1 MVYKG
6 KYHSD
11 WWFKGV
17 LLFEET
23 LISSYQWEIDCCK
36 MCCHPLTIRYLSY
49 TLVAGPR
56 NAREWSEV
64 AQRQSSCPGCAGP
77 AIRTSKICGTSSA
90 NRMSGFQNVTS
101 CDFDLQ
107 TGVQPC
113 KQSQPQEVMEEFPW
127 TFDDFPKLLGDFTLQ
142 GLGHDNSTTTS
153 AGRAWLGG
161 FVRPFLMAQNRGNW
175 KLYIFRFL
183 HKPWDFMKLGVSKSW
198 INFAMLYGSK
208 LLIPPKTFFL
218 ALGKST
224 YVAQEGSDQTPM
236 VYRSPTTTPLSG
248 GCSHS
253 ELPLVPDDPRHPK
266 YWISS
271 CGDGIWN
278 REMVRISPW
287 YSHSVSCHDV
297 WW

>member
-56 NAREWSEV
+56 NAREWPEV

-90 NRMSGFQNVTS
+90 NRFFVAFKMSLKLWPT
-101 CDFDLQ
+101 DLQ

-127 TFDDFPKLLGDFTLQ
+127 TFPGRLHPAT

-161 FVRPFLMAQNRGNW
+161 FVKGLFLWLRTGETESLIYFLLFAKKMGLYEIGGFKILD
-175 KLYIFRFL
+175 KLCHALWLKVIDPT
-183 HKPWDFMKLGVSKSW
+183 KNV
-198 INFAMLYGSK
+198 
-208 LLIPPKTFFL
+208 FFF
-218 ALGKST
+218 K
-224 YVAQEGSDQTPM
+224 
-236 VYRSPTTTPLSG
+236 
-248 GCSHS
+248 H
-253 ELPLVPDDPRHPK
+253 
-266 YWISS
+266 
-271 CGDGIWN
+271 
-278 REMVRISPW
+278 
-287 YSHSVSCHDV
+287 
-297 WW
+297 